1 MVQECEKDILV
12 VIVVDLCKS
21 EFNVYSQ
28 EVIIVFGE
36 IDFMF
41 ENFFEWVIVKLVKK
55 NLFIMM
61 DEVYIQLQFLGVVLI
76 IGVWNYFFVF
86 IIQLLIGVIVVG
98 NVVIIKFFELSENIV
113 KIVVK
118 FFFQYLD
125 QDFYIV
131 INGGVEEIMEF
142 LKQ

>member
-1 MVQECEKDILV
+1 MVQECEKDILM

-55 NLFIMM
+55 NVFIML

-113 KIVVK
+113 KILVK